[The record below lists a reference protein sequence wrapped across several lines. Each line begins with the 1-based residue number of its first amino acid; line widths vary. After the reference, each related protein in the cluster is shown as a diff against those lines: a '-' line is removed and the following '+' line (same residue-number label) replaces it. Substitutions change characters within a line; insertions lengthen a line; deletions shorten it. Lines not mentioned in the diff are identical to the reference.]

1 MTVRITHAP
10 QVQGLQVSMSS
21 TLTQVDAALDR
32 GDRRAFRLWSSRYRS
47 QTARV
52 AALLLEIATTEG

>member
-10 QVQGLQVSMSS
+10 QVAGLQISMLK
-21 TLTQVDAALDR
+21 TLTHIDRALDS
-32 GDRRAFRLWSSRYRS
+32 GDRRAFRLWSARYRS

-52 AALLLEIATTEG
+52 AALLLEIATEV